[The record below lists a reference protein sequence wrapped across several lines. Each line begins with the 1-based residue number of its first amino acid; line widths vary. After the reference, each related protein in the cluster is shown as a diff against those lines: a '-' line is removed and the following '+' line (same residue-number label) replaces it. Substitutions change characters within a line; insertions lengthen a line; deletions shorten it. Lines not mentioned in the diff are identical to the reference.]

1 VTARA
6 ALPLALAITLG
17 SAASEPARAQQS
29 AAARVEHAAPT
40 PTPAPTS
47 LGPTV
52 RQPRT
57 RAHRFQPSGRVDV
70 LASRI
75 TAVQAGLGLDAIGG
89 RYLRLG
95 LVGGLGGSWDRST
108 SGLSARV
115 DAVGRY
121 VLDPDRTA
129 RWTPYI
135 GGGVGARY
143 DRIAD
148 WRAVLILAL
157 GVEGPDWNGVVPFI
171 EAGYGGGTRVGLGLR
186 ATRPQGR

>member
-1 VTARA
+1 MTARA
-6 ALPLALAITLG
+6 ALPLAIALWSVASGPLAAQR
-17 SAASEPARAQQS
+17 SAARAEHLVVSVPA
-29 AAARVEHAAPT
+29 
-40 PTPAPTS
+40 S
-47 LGPTV
+47 LGAAEIPP
-52 RQPRT
+52 QP
-57 RAHRFQPSGRVDV
+57 RAHRLQPSGRVDV

-75 TAVQAGLGLDAIGG
+75 TAVQAGLGLDAMGG

-95 LVGGLGGSWDRST
+95 IVGGLGGSWDRST

-115 DAVGRY
+115 DAVARY
-121 VLDPDRTA
+121 VLDPDRTV
-129 RWTPYI
+129 RWAPYI

-171 EAGYGGGTRVGLGLR
+171 EAGYGGGTRIGLGLR